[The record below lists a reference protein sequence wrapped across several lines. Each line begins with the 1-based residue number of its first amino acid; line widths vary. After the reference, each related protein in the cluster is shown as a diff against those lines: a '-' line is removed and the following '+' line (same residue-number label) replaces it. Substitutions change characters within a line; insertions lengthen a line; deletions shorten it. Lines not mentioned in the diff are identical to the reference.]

1 MKSKSLII
9 ILILSLSLSISAAA
23 QKTLQK
29 IVKRGEIRIGM
40 TGNQPPYTMKARTG
54 ELIGFEADIAEALA
68 ESMGVK
74 LNLVELPF
82 SELMGALESGDIDAV
97 MSGMTITPE
106 RNLRALFAGPY
117 SVSGKSI
124 LTKSKVLS
132 EIDEAEEAN
141 KKQYKIVCLKGSNS
155 EKFVNLLMP
164 EAQLIAVSKYDE
176 GVNMIL
182 KNQADAMVA
191 DYPICVLSVLR
202 YGNEGLV
209 TLDAPLTIEPIG
221 VALPAKDAQF
231 HNLIDNYISSLTLT
245 GALDLL
251 QTYWFEEDSWL
262 LEIE

>member
-1 MKSKSLII
+1 MKIRSFL
-9 ILILSLSLSISAAA
+9 LLVLLSIFTYLPGLA
-23 QKTLQK
+23 QKTLQN
-29 IVKRGEIRIGM
+29 IVKKGELRIGM
-40 TGNQPPYTMKARTG
+40 TGNQPPYTMKSKTG
-54 ELIGFEADIAEALA
+54 ELIGFEVDIAEALA
-68 ESMGVK
+68 ESLGVK

-82 SELMGALESGDIDAV
+82 SELMAALEKGSIDAI

-106 RNLRALFAGPY
+106 RNLKALFAGPY
-117 SVSGKSI
+117 SISGKSI

-132 EIDEAEEAN
+132 EIDEAEDAN

-155 EKFVNLLMP
+155 EKFVRLLMP
-164 EAQLIAVSKYDE
+164 DAQLITVGKYDD
-176 GVNMIL
+176 GVNMVL

-209 TLDAPLTIEPIG
+209 TLDSPLTIEPIG
-221 VALPAKDAQF
+221 MALPAKDAQF
-231 HNLIDNYISSLTLT
+231 HNLIDNYLSSLALT

-262 LEIE
+262 VEMK